1 MEGVI
6 EPKKEVKDGQE
17 DRGAGL
23 AQMGGWVEVV
33 TSLGRPA
40 VKGWRSLPGHA
51 HQGEPPAP
59 PCTQGQAMRS

>member
-23 AQMGGWVEVV
+23 AQMGGWVEV
-33 TSLGRPA
+33 GRQA
-40 VKGWRSLPGHA
+40 VKGWRSSPGRA
-51 HQGEPPAP
+51 YQGEPPAP
-59 PCTQGQAMRS
+59 HCTQGQAMWS